1 MSDIIPN
8 VVVSMPSQL
17 FTLARKFQAAS
28 NGKIFIGKI
37 DTDPTLPENQIQVY
51 LENEDGSH
59 IPVPQPLI
67 INQAGFPVYNG
78 QIAKFVT
85 VEGHSMA
92 VYDSYGAQQ
101 FSYPNVLKYDPDQ
114 FSLWAKDNFTNK
126 NERIFLNKN
135 NKLSLSDYPSVLDYD
150 FIYPNDETKDSTQG
164 FLNALNDDSITDIW
178 VPKGLYRVD
187 EKIVTQAGKRIR
199 FAKGARLIRLSKYSD
214 NTDPVFIL
222 RGSYSESYGGEFI
235 TENDHPHGVVRLG
248 HQDSND
254 NKNALWW
261 RFENPFIKGVQR
273 EGNIGIDITNAQ
285 VNIGTSSANYFGYVS
300 NPIIHGSDEGI
311 VLNEIANAHTIISPQ
326 LYRCVTSGISYYGA
340 YANHVIGGF
349 LHQSQNGVIGINLR
363 NKRIESA
370 HHSSNNQV
378 DGFGIEPGG
387 SLSKAIYIDSEC
399 TRNRINVM
407 GNVAGGVVI
416 LNKKND
422 YNTLFANSTNE
433 QNVNNLHI
441 KDKVRSINTQTEF
454 NKKNNITENTSIDF
468 FKITLP
474 SNGSGYLINCNLT
487 ARNPSID
494 NVYPAM
500 AVISA
505 MNRSQLK
512 AAYVREEKP
521 TGRCGEVYY
530 RVDGNMLIIGG
541 KSYNNGT
548 STAFINFSMSITI
561 ESSEDGMSGVTI
573 DKVL

>member
-8 VVVSMPSQL
+8 VVVSMPSQI

-28 NGKIFIGKI
+28 NGRIFIGKI

-59 IPVPQPLI
+59 IPVSQPLI

-92 VYDSYGAQQ
+92 VYDSYGAQHHY
-101 FSYPNVLKYDPDQ
+101 YPNVLKYDPDQ
-114 FSLWAKDNFTNK
+114 FALWAKDNFTNK

-530 RVDGNMLIIGG
+530 RVDGNVLIIGG

-548 STAFINFSMSITI
+548 STVFINFSMSITI